1 LLNNTLVNFVGAKEL
16 IFITIC
22 DVRPGQDETVYRQ
35 IEKLR
40 SGRGVTP
47 LVIGRLFEGADVML
61 LLHSADIETLDDYLI
76 ENVRS
81 VMDIEELIVVP
92 IYEFKLLSSFD
103 FMVEPEH
110 EGTMTTPL
118 ESEDLLFFMAKVDV
132 APTKDR
138 AVYERVLSIE
148 PTDEAIPLMTGHTFH
163 SKEFDLVVFFL
174 AKSLESA
181 WEFVKELRVIDG
193 VWDTEVNLIAHFEGL
208 VTLKRF
214 KELVSMPTFGQSPSK
229 SGGKE
234 SCKVKRKK

>member
-1 LLNNTLVNFVGAKEL
+1 LLNNTLVNFVGAKGL

-22 DVRPGQDETVYRQ
+22 DVKPRQDEAAYRLM
-35 IEKLR
+35 EKLR
-40 SGRGVTP
+40 SGEGVIP
-47 LVIGRLFEGADVML
+47 LVIGRLFEGADVIF
-61 LLHSADIETLDDYLI
+61 LLHSADMESLDDYLI
-76 ENVRS
+76 KNVRS
-81 VMDIEELIVVP
+81 ITDIEELIVVP

-103 FMVEPEH
+103 FMVEQKQ

-118 ESEDLLFFMAKVDV
+118 EPEELLFFMTKIDV

-163 SKEFDLVVFFL
+163 SKDFDLVVFFL

-181 WEFVKELRVIDG
+181 WEFVKALRVIDG

-214 KELVSMPTFGQSPSK
+214 KELVSVMPARGGRRRRV
-229 SGGKE
+229 GGK
-234 SCKVKRKK
+234 KVAK

>member
-16 IFITIC
+16 IFIIIC
-22 DVRPGQDETVYRQ
+22 DVKSGQDEAAYRQ
-35 IEKLR
+35 MEKLR
-40 SGRGVTP
+40 SSEAVTP

-61 LLHSADIETLDDYLI
+61 LLHSADMESLDDYLI

-81 VMDIEELIVVP
+81 VTDIEELVVVP

-103 FMVEPEH
+103 FMVEPAE
-110 EGTMTTPL
+110 EESAGTTPL
-118 ESEDLLFFMAKVDV
+118 ESEDLLFFMAKIDV

-138 AVYERVLSIE
+138 VVYERVLSIE

-181 WEFVKELRVIDG
+181 WEFVKALRVIDG

-214 KELVSMPTFGQSPSK
+214 KELVSAVSARGSR
-229 SGGKE
+229 GRRVGE
-234 SCKVKRKK
+234 RKVAK